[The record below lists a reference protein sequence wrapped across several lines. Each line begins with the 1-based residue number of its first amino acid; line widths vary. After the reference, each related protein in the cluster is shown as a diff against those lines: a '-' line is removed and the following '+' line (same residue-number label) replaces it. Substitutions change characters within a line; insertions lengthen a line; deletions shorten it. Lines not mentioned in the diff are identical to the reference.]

1 VFAYL
6 KTLSPADRAQEIAAI
21 EQLLQQDPT
30 ALVPLYRDAAMQQT
44 SRDASQSMVLSIT
57 GLSVGAILAGAFVG
71 FPLAL
76 TAGTLFLA
84 QQFWHGQR
92 QKREARWAI
101 EDGEDFTRF
110 LDQETQRE
118 YKHFAAAVK
127 ETSGHVLPHS
137 EPAIDVPGE
146 PVIDRPRRLPMLD
159 LWVGNTPNPDIRKL
173 PIDERGQ
180 YIVDR
185 LIADGFHI
193 NRAMAGSVIVVA
205 GSQRG
210 GKGTLLALLCILQ
223 QALTKGETA
232 IRYYTAGND
241 IYPFKTLKTVC
252 SDSFPGVK
260 SKDEANRLVAA
271 ALNEEIQGYR
281 QCENYER
288 QGEMLVI
295 DEAIALALITDP
307 ETNRQQ
313 ASYLLRQFAKS
324 GGTCII
330 VLHASNL
337 TAWVGNG
344 NTAGL
349 AQVFK
354 SGVTLIGCRSK
365 AMATKGLQATNVAT
379 GEYFFADPENFGT
392 PLKDSPALGK
402 LPDWLLKVRHP
413 GNGAPDPARSLLAF
427 FPELMSHDVLK
438 MESLRFQPTQPPT
451 VTEPETTPAQT
462 PAERLEALFNKGSE
476 DAVKTDLASVFE
488 FIKTQI
494 PNAGDSLSARDLY
507 RSTGASGLGITKE
520 NAVAFMQ
527 KLADADSAH
536 FSYEEKANNAG
547 SISRFIKRLKS
558 F

>member
-1 VFAYL
+1 MFAYL
-6 KTLSPADRAQEIAAI
+6 KTLSPDDRAKEIAAI
-21 EQLLQQDPT
+21 EKLLQQDPT
-30 ALVPLYRDAAMQQT
+30 ALVPLYRDAALQNT
-44 SRDASQSMVLSIT
+44 SRNVSESMVLSIT
-57 GLSVGAILAGAFVG
+57 GISVGAIFAGAFVG

-84 QQFWHGQR
+84 QQFWNGQR

-101 EDGEDFTRF
+101 EDGDDFVRY
-110 LDQETQRE
+110 LDKETQRE

-127 ETSGHVLPHS
+127 DTSGHVLPHS
-137 EPAIDVPGE
+137 EPAIDVLGE
-146 PVIDRPRRLPMLD
+146 PVPDRPRSLSMLD
-159 LWVGNTPNPDIRKL
+159 MWVSNAPNPEIRKL
-173 PIDERGQ
+173 PLNERGQ

-185 LIADGFHI
+185 LIADGFRI
-193 NRAMAGSVIVVA
+193 DRAMSGSVIVVA

-252 SDSFPGVK
+252 SDSFPSVK
-260 SKDEANRLVAA
+260 DKDEANRLVAA
-271 ALNEEIQGYR
+271 ALNEEIQSYR

-324 GGTCII
+324 GGTCIV

-349 AQVFK
+349 AQAFK

-365 AMATKGLQATNVAT
+365 AMATKGLQSTNVAT
-379 GEYFFADPENFGT
+379 GEYFFADPENFGI

-402 LPDWLLKVRHP
+402 LPDWLLKVKHP

-427 FPELMSHDVLK
+427 FPEMISRDVLK
-438 MESLRFQPTQPPT
+438 MEPTRFQPMPPPT
-451 VTEPETTPAQT
+451 VSEPKTIPAQT
-462 PAERLEALFNKGSE
+462 DAERLETLFNKGSE
-476 DAVKTDLASVFE
+476 DAVRADLASVFE
-488 FIKTQI
+488 FIKMQI
-494 PNAGDSLSARDLY
+494 PNAGNSLSARDLY
-507 RSTGASGLGITKE
+507 RSTGASSVGITKE
-520 NAVAFMQ
+520 NAVEFMQ
-527 KLADADSAH
+527 KLADADSAR

-547 SISRFIKRLKS
+547 SVSRFIKRLKA

>member
-1 VFAYL
+1 MFAYL
-6 KTLSPADRAQEIAAI
+6 KTLSPNDRAQEIAAI
-21 EQLLQQDPT
+21 EKLLQQNPS
-30 ALVPLYRDAAMQQT
+30 ALVPLYKDAAMQQT
-44 SRDASQSMVLSIT
+44 SRDASQSMVMSIT
-57 GLSVGAILAGAFVG
+57 GISVGAIFAGAFVG

-84 QQFWHGQR
+84 QQFWNGQR

-127 ETSGHVLPHS
+127 DTSGHVLPHS
-137 EPAIDVPGE
+137 EPVIDVPGE
-146 PVIDRPRRLPMLD
+146 PVTDRPRSLPMLD
-159 LWVGNTPNPDIRKL
+159 LWVGNAPNPEIRKL
-173 PIDERGQ
+173 PLDERGQ

-193 NRAMAGSVIVVA
+193 DRALSGSVIVVA

-271 ALNEEIQGYR
+271 ALNEEIQSYR

-307 ETNRQQ
+307 EVNRQQ

-349 AQVFK
+349 AQAFK
-354 SGVTLIGCRSK
+354 SGVTLIGCKSK

-402 LPDWLLKVRHP
+402 LPDWLLKVKHP

-427 FPELMSHDVLK
+427 FPEMMSRDVLNLEP
-438 MESLRFQPTQPPT
+438 MRFQPMPQPT
-451 VTEPETTPAQT
+451 VTEPKTISAQT
-462 PAERLEALFNKGSE
+462 DKERLEVLFNKGSE
-476 DAVKTDLASVFE
+476 DAVKGGLSSVFE
-488 FIKTQI
+488 FIASFV
-494 PNAGDSLSARDLY
+494 PNVGDKLTARQLY
-507 RSTGASGLGITKE
+507 KSEKAKDYSITSE
-520 NAVAFMQ
+520 NADNLLKQ
-527 KLADADSAH
+527 IAH
-536 FSYEEKANNAG
+536 AQSRCFEYGEETNKFG
-547 SISRFIKRLKS
+547 SVSRFLLRVALH
-558 F
+558 

>member
-1 VFAYL
+1 
-6 KTLSPADRAQEIAAI
+6 
-21 EQLLQQDPT
+21 LQQNPA
-30 ALVPLYRDAAMQQT
+30 ALVPIYKDAAMQQT

-84 QQFWHGQR
+84 QQFWNGQR

-110 LDQETQRE
+110 LDKTPNANTST
-118 YKHFAAAVK
+118 FAAAVK

-427 FPELMSHDVLK
+427 FPELMSRDVLK
-438 MESLRFQPTQPPT
+438 MEPMQFQPTQQPT
-451 VTEPETTPAQT
+451 VMEPETTSTQT

-507 RSTGASGLGITKE
+507 RSTGASSVGITKE
-520 NAVAFMQ
+520 NAVEFMQ
-527 KLADADSAH
+527 KLATLTALISAM
-536 FSYEEKANNAG
+536 
-547 SISRFIKRLKS
+547 KRKPITQVASHGLS
-558 F
+558 SD

>member
-438 MESLRFQPTQPPT
+438 MDRCASNRRSSPPYGTRNDTRTDPRRT
-451 VTEPETTPAQT
+451 V
-462 PAERLEALFNKGSE
+462 RS
-476 DAVKTDLASVFE
+476 AV
-488 FIKTQI
+488 
-494 PNAGDSLSARDLY
+494 
-507 RSTGASGLGITKE
+507 
-520 NAVAFMQ
+520 
-527 KLADADSAH
+527 
-536 FSYEEKANNAG
+536 
-547 SISRFIKRLKS
+547 
-558 F
+558 